1 MTSGRQQH
9 TGERRRIMVE
19 RGEGRHFRRAVTL
32 LLMTLVVPGSA
43 QLVAG
48 NRQVGRI
55 ALRVA
60 AGAVAVG
67 ALLAF
72 IGLVSPRALVSIL
85 ANPGLLRVLQLL
97 LVGLALGWLGLFLD
111 AWRLGGPLGLPQKQ
125 RLTSTVM
132 TLGLSVLAVSLVLT
146 SSHYVAV
153 ARQSL
158 KGVFAGTKVV
168 DPYAGRYNVLLL
180 GADADAARVGLRPD
194 SITLASIDEESGRTA
209 LFSFPRNLQRV
220 PFPRGT
226 VMHKAFPN
234 GFSCGNECL
243 LNAIYMWAT
252 EHKSLFGNQVAD
264 PGIEA
269 MKDAVRGIT
278 GLDVNYYAL
287 VDLKGFQELVDAVGG
302 VTIDVKRDVPI
313 TGPGGEL
320 RATIKAGPQRL
331 DGYHAL
337 WYARSRSDSSDY
349 DRMARQRCVMAAMLH
364 QLEPGNVL
372 LKFREIARAG
382 EQIVST
388 DIPASELD
396 TMTGLAMKAKRAK
409 ITSVQFVPPL
419 IMTARPDYPL
429 IRRTIRAAIDESKD
443 RGESQSLAR
452 SSSPKASAAPDGA
465 GSPASSDGPRDDAAT
480 PGPSRTPAS
489 HVDDLDQVCT
499 AG

>member
-1 MTSGRQQH
+1 
-9 TGERRRIMVE
+9 MVE
-19 RGEGRHFRRAVTL
+19 RGDGRQFRRAVTL
-32 LLMTLVVPGSA
+32 LLMTLVVPGAA

-48 NRQVGRI
+48 NRQVGRV
-55 ALRVA
+55 AVRVA
-60 AGAVAVG
+60 AGAVAVA

-72 IGLVSPRALVSIL
+72 IGLVSPRTLVSLL
-85 ANPGLLRVLQLL
+85 ANAGLLRVLQLL
-97 LVGLALGWLGLFLD
+97 LVALALGWLALFVD
-111 AWRLGGPLGLPQKQ
+111 AWRLGGPLGLHQKQ
-125 RLTSTVM
+125 RLTSTAM
-132 TLGLSVLAVSLVLT
+132 TLGLSALAVSLVLT

-153 ARQSL
+153 ARHSL
-158 KGVFAGTKVV
+158 KGVFAGTKVT

-180 GADADAARVGLRPD
+180 GADADADRVGLRPD
-194 SITLASIDEESGRTA
+194 SITLASIDEKTGRTA

-234 GFSCGNECL
+234 GFDCGNECL
-243 LNAIYMWAT
+243 LNALYTWAT
-252 EHKSLFGNQVAD
+252 DHRALFPRDVAD

-287 VDLKGFQELVDAVGG
+287 VDIKGFQELVDAVGG
-302 VTIDVKRDVPI
+302 VSLDVKRDLPI

-396 TMTGLAMKAKRAK
+396 TMTGLAMKAKKAR

-419 IMTARPDYPL
+419 ITTARPDFPL
-429 IRRTIRAAIDESKD
+429 IRRTVRAAIDESTG
-443 RGESQSLAR
+443 RTR
-452 SSSPKASAAPDGA
+452 SRSPAASPAPKASDASRSSGGGA
-465 GSPASSDGPRDDAAT
+465 VADSPQNAAAT
-480 PGPSRTPAS
+480 PDPSAS
-489 HVDDLDQVCT
+489 PTSNVDNLDQVCT